1 MVKLDDFVN
10 IEAGRVAYVLGSGR
24 SCSFFSPEF
33 FADELTIGV
42 NHGWAEWL
50 PRVDYMV
57 TKYHWRM
64 KDWAGSERV
73 GRLVVSKGNTGQL
86 DDVIDERNDV
96 LMFDHGQNRVA
107 DFTAQDFPETG
118 LVVSYST
125 ITSAMHFAAVLG
137 ASAIV
142 TVGADCGW
150 FDDAQNVG
158 GYGPSLRDDF
168 AVHFELQN
176 RIVAKEIRKRY
187 NIPVMCLLPFVT
199 PNMEGHKFVS
209 PFGALN
215 V

>member
-1 MVKLDDFVN
+1 MKLEHFVDSQ
-10 IEAGRVAYVLGSGR
+10 AGRVAYVLGSGK
-24 SCSFFSPEF
+24 SCSFFDPSF

-42 NHGWAEWL
+42 NHGWSEWL
-50 PRVDYMV
+50 PEVDYML
-57 TKYHWRM
+57 TKYHQTA
-64 KDWAGSERV
+64 DEWAGSERV
-73 GRLVVSKGNTGQL
+73 GHLVVSKGHTGQL
-86 DDVIDERNDV
+86 DKIITERDDVVVFEHD
-96 LMFDHGQNRVA
+96 QNRVA
-107 DFTAQDFPETG
+107 EFTARDFPNTG

-150 FDDAQNVG
+150 FDGAQNVG
-158 GYGPSLRDDF
+158 DYGPSLHDDF
-168 AVHFELQN
+168 ATQFELQN
-176 RIVAKEIRKRY
+176 RIVADQIRQRY

-215 V
+215 A